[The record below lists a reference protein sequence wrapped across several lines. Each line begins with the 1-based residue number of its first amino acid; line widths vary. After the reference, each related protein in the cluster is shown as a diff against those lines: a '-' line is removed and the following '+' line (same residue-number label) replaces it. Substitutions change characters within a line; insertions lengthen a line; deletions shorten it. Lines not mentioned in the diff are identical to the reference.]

1 MKASKASE
9 VGRYDT
15 PQDAVGWPRNETT
28 VQIIDEAS
36 EINSFYCAN
45 KMAAA
50 IKQVIPGVKVS
61 ACGDGIWELALRNHS
76 VLVRS
81 IEQFHN
87 SYDALIAFV

>member
-1 MKASKASE
+1 MDA
-9 VGRYDT
+9 
-15 PQDAVGWPRNETT
+15 QDAVGWPRNETT

-50 IKQVIPGVKVS
+50 IKQAMPGVKVS

-81 IEQFHN
+81 VELRHYTD
-87 SYDALIAFV
+87 YDICRARIISLNV